1 MTESLITQH
10 IDLWTS
16 AIEAKSTAG
25 RGSKNKFDLYGIK
38 KLRELILEL
47 AVRGKLVPQDP
58 NDEPASI
65 LLDKINKE
73 KNKLIQENKL
83 KKSGKNTNTPEN
95 EEAIDL
101 PNGWKLT
108 KLIDVYDVRDGTHD
122 TPKYT
127 QEGYPLITSKNLYTG
142 KLDFS
147 DIKFI
152 SELDHLKIS
161 ERSRV
166 DRNDILFA
174 MIGSIGNPT
183 IVDVETEFSIK
194 NVALFKYY
202 KYELSAPHY
211 LKYYLICA
219 ADKLKSKSAGGVQP
233 FVSLGTLRDFIF
245 PLPPL
250 EEQRRI
256 VAKVDELMALCD
268 QLEQQTLTSIDAHA
282 TLVETLLE
290 TLTNSAD
297 AAELEQNWAR
307 ISEHFDT
314 LFITEQSIDA
324 LKQTILQLAVMGKL
338 VRQDPTDEPAS
349 ELFKYILMEKS
360 RLIKENFYQKTS
372 KLLEKDEI
380 QLPNWWVS
388 TQIGELCPSIV
399 PNRDKPKSFSGDI
412 PWVTLP
418 SFPESNWYLDPSS
431 VEFFL
436 SNKEVKEYSA
446 RIIPANSV
454 LMSCVGRFGL
464 TAINPVPVSSNQ
476 QIHAFIIPD
485 GLIPEYICM
494 VIKAAGTKLADIASS
509 TTIAYINK
517 TKCESIQFG
526 LPPFVEQRRIV
537 DKVDQLMM
545 LCEQLK
551 NSIRLQRR
559 DQLLLTDAIVEQVI

>member
-25 RGSKNKFDLYGIK
+25 RGNNNKFDLYGIK

-47 AVRGKLVPQDP
+47 AMRGKLVHQDP
-58 NDEPASI
+58 
-65 LLDKINKE
+65 
-73 KNKLIQENKL
+73 
-83 KKSGKNTNTPEN
+83 
-95 EEAIDL
+95 EEQSAEIF
-101 PNGWKLT
+101 
-108 KLIDVYDVRDGTHD
+108 I
-122 TPKYT
+122 
-127 QEGYPLITSKNLYTG
+127 KNLLQKNSTFN
-142 KLDFS
+142 FS
-147 DIKFI
+147 
-152 SELDHLKIS
+152 LKCDS
-161 ERSRV
+161 Q
-166 DRNDILFA
+166 NQLFPLPEGWVWIN
-174 MIGSIGNPT
+174 IGSICVVERGGSPRPIQSFLT
-183 IVDVETEFSIK
+183 EEVDGINWIKISDTDIGGKYIESTAEKIKKEGLNKSRMVFPGDFLLTNSMSFGRPYITKITGCIHDGWLRISPPEELDKDFLYYLLSSNIIK
-194 NVALFKYY
+194 NSFRNAAAGAVVMNLN
-202 KYELSAPHY
+202 
-211 LKYYLICA
+211 
-219 ADKLKSKSAGGVQP
+219 ADKVRN
-233 FVSLGTLRDFIF
+233 VSI
-245 PLPPL
+245 PIPPQA
-250 EEQRRI
+250 EQHRV
-256 VAKVDELMALCD
+256 VAKINELMTLCD

-314 LFITEQSIDA
+314 LFTTEQSIDA

-349 ELFKYILMEKS
+349 ELLKYILMEKS

-494 VIKAAGTKLADIASS
+494 VIKAAGKKLADIASS

-551 NSIRLQRR
+551 NSIRLQKR
-559 DQLLLTDAIVEQVI
+559 DQLLLTDAIIEQVV